1 MVPATIKVNYY
12 GKSES
17 VQAKDLIL
25 VLMKELGVE
34 GATYNAIEFT
44 GNVIDELSV
53 EERMTMCNMVVE
65 CGAKTALWCQT
76 RPRWITRRP
85 EPPSRIPW

>member
-1 MVPATIKVNYY
+1 M
-12 GKSES
+12 
-17 VQAKDLIL
+17 
-25 VLMKELGVE
+25 E

-76 RPRWITRRP
+76 ATLDYRRP